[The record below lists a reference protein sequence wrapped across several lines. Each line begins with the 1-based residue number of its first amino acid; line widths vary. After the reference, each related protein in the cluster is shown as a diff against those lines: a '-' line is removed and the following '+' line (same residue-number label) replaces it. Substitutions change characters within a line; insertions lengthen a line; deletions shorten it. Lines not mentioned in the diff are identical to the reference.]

1 MSLHIAIVGSGQL
14 AQMMAQSGR
23 PMGFTFSFLAE
34 QTDDITCVKGLGD
47 TIIRTDQTPHTLF
60 SQLGEP
66 DVITVEKEHVDI
78 ELLTALSKL
87 TNVAPNTRALEA
99 FKNRHSEKAFL
110 QKQQIPIADY
120 AVVTDKASLEHAIST
135 LQKPIFLKTQEEG
148 YDGYNQF
155 KITEDNQHTITQE
168 ITFPGAWVAESFV
181 AFDREISFLAARNT
195 KGDITFYPC
204 VENEHHNGTL
214 IKSIAPAP
222 NLPDA
227 INKEGQTYLKR
238 VCETLDYVGLV
249 CMECFLIDDK
259 LIINE
264 IAPRVHNSGHWTSKG
279 VPTSQFEN
287 HIRAISGL
295 TLGNTE
301 QTLPCGMLNLLGVT
315 VTARQVEGANNFLT
329 LYGKATKPKRKLG
342 HITVMTHSQAETKT
356 ELARLHTIAYSP
368 Y

>member
-1 MSLHIAIVGSGQL
+1 MSLHIAIIGSGQL

-34 QTDDITCVKGLGD
+34 QSDDIACVQGLGD
-47 TIIRTDQTPHTLF
+47 TIIRTDQTPQALF
-60 SQLGEP
+60 IALGKP

-78 ELLTALSKL
+78 ELLAALSKL
-87 TNVAPNTRALEA
+87 THVAPNTRALEA

-110 QKQQIPIADY
+110 QQNHIPIADY
-120 AVVTDKASLEHAIST
+120 AVVTDKASLEQAIQT
-135 LQKPIFLKTQEEG
+135 LQKPIFVKTQEEG

-155 KITEDNQHTITQE
+155 KITKENQHTIADD

-195 KGDITFYPC
+195 KGDMTFYPC

-227 INKEGQTYLKR
+227 INQEGQAYLQR
-238 VCETLDYVGLV
+238 ICETLDYIGLV
-249 CMECFLIDDK
+249 CMECFLVGDK

-264 IAPRVHNSGHWTSKG
+264 IAPRVHNSGHWTLKG

-295 TLGNTE
+295 ALGSTQ
-301 QTLPCGMLNLLGVT
+301 QTSPCGMLNLLGVT
-315 VTARQVEGANNFLT
+315 VTASDVTTPTNFLT
-329 LYGKATKPKRKLG
+329 LYGKAIKPKRKLG
-342 HITVMTHSQAETKT
+342 HITVMAQSEADIKT
-356 ELARLHTIAYSP
+356 ELTRLHHIAYN
-368 Y
+368 